1 MAVLRPLDLKTQPAP
16 YQSRYMVLQKMLKTL
31 EKFHSASPEL
41 GKKAVEIEAAVAKK
55 SASSQSYRFNASVVL
70 RDILKSKGKLDCL
83 EPSSKKR
90 GTNASAI
97 KLTKSQAM
105 EALQA
110 VLVDQATLAANGY
123 NTGGVSEIIE
133 QVNDTDNQGIY
144 TTCIRCNT
152 KFRKD
157 QIMSPTTCRFHVQ
170 RKKYN
175 RETRQGEYACCGE
188 TTSSSSFL
196 ALGCK
201 TLVHHVFRAETFSE
215 MERISPFHKTSQVQ
229 GKTNVLA
236 LDCEMAFTS
245 CGYELIRLT
254 IVDFFTSKVLYDEI
268 VRPFG
273 EVIDL
278 NSEFSGVHVIKEE
291 TSVSFSE
298 MLKKILHE
306 SLINKNSILIG
317 HGLENDL
324 NVMRLIHDKII
335 DTAILYPRGHY
346 KSSLKDL
353 AFEVVSRRIQ
363 TGEHDSSEDAIATM
377 SVLKSKLGI
386 PLAQDVWE

>member
-1 MAVLRPLDLKTQPAP
+1 MAVLRPVDLKTQPAP
-16 YQSRYMVLQKMLKTL
+16 YQSRYMVLQKVLKTL
-31 EKFHSASPEL
+31 EKFHAASPEL
-41 GKKAVEIEAAVAKK
+41 GKKAVEVEASVAKK

-83 EPSSKKR
+83 EPSSKKK
-90 GTNASAI
+90 GVIASAA

-105 EALQA
+105 ETLQA
-110 VLVDQATLAANGY
+110 VLVDQATLVANGY
-123 NTGGVSEIIE
+123 NTGAPEKTE
-133 QVNDTDNQGIY
+133 QMSDTDVQGVY

-157 QIMSPTTCRFHVQ
+157 QIMNPTTCRFHVQ
-170 RKKYN
+170 RKKFN

-188 TTSSSSFL
+188 TTNSSSFL

-201 TLVHHVFRAETFSE
+201 TLFHHVFRPETFSE
-215 MERISPFHKTSQVQ
+215 MERISPFRNTCKVQ
-229 GKTNVLA
+229 GKANVLA

-291 TSVSFSE
+291 TSVSFGE
-298 MLKKILHE
+298 MLEKILHE